1 VVPWIKPPL
10 LQLLLWIGAV
20 IVLGRGKSKVKH
32 VLSILVQ
39 NQPGVLVRV
48 ASMFSR
54 RGFNIDSLAVGVTQ
68 LPEQSRIT
76 AVVCGNQAIVQQVV
90 KQLGKL
96 VEVVAVQILPP
107 DSAVTRGL
115 AILKVKVG
123 DKRNEVLKLAE
134 IFRANTIDVQEQTLT
149 FEITGDEDKINAFT
163 EVLLPYGVLE
173 MIRTGIIGLVR
184 GVDTIYEYEE
194 MDNYEQIVL

>member
-1 VVPWIKPPL
+1 M
-10 LQLLLWIGAV
+10 
-20 IVLGRGKSKVKH
+20 KH